1 MLALNLIAFFV
12 NLFKHIKVDRETK
25 RGRVI
30 QREREKKR
38 DERESVCVCVCVYAE
53 EKERVKENA

>member
-1 MLALNLIAFFV
+1 MIAFFV

-30 QREREKKR
+30 QRERKKR
-38 DERESVCVCVCVYAE
+38 EMRERVCVCVCVYAE